1 MEVSLEREIRVPV
14 GDPQALTLKI
24 DKYLWI
30 RLGDA
35 APDFTGT
42 TLDGKSF
49 KLSELKGKVV
59 LLDFWATWCTPCLA
73 EVPNI
78 KKAVDRFG
86 KDGRFVVVGI
96 SLDTSERSVKAMVE
110 RFGMNWPNLVLG
122 PAEENPVAKRYGVS
136 GIPAMFLIDADG
148 KVVARDLRG
157 EALQTELAK
166 RLEPAATE
174 QTAALE

>member
-1 MEVSLEREIRVPV
+1 M
-14 GDPQALTLKI
+14 
-24 DKYLWI
+24 
-30 RLGDA
+30 GDA

-42 TLDGKSF
+42 TLDGKSL

-59 LLDFWATWCTPCLA
+59 LLDFWATWCSPCLA

-96 SLDTSERSVKAMVE
+96 SLDTSEPVAKAMVE
-110 RFGMNWPNLVLG
+110 RFGMNWPHLMLG
-122 PAEENPVAKRYGVS
+122 PAEENPVAKLYGVS
-136 GIPAMFLIDADG
+136 GIPAMFLIDAEG

-157 EALQTELAK
+157 ETLQTELAK

-174 QTAALE
+174 QTAALK

>member
-1 MEVSLEREIRVPV
+1 M
-14 GDPQALTLKI
+14 
-24 DKYLWI
+24 
-30 RLGDA
+30 GDA

-42 TLDGKSF
+42 TLDGKSL
-49 KLSELKGKVV
+49 KLSELNGHVV
-59 LLDFWATWCTPCLA
+59 LLEFWATWCSPCLA

-96 SLDTSERSVKAMVE
+96 SLDTSEPVAKAMVE
-110 RFGMNWPNLVLG
+110 RFGMNWPHLVLG
-122 PAEENPVAKRYGVS
+122 PAEENPVAKLYGVS
-136 GIPAMFLIDADG
+136 GIPAMFLIDAEG

-157 EALQTELAK
+157 ETLQTELAK

-174 QTAALE
+174 QTAALK

>member
-1 MEVSLEREIRVPV
+1 M
-14 GDPQALTLKI
+14 
-24 DKYLWI
+24 
-30 RLGDA
+30 GDA

-42 TLDGKSF
+42 TLDGKSL

-59 LLDFWATWCTPCLA
+59 LLDFWATWCSPCLA

-96 SLDTSERSVKAMVE
+96 SLDTSEPVAKAMVE
-110 RFGMNWPNLVLG
+110 RFGMNWPHLVLG
-122 PAEENPVAKRYGVS
+122 PAEENPVAKLYGVS
-136 GIPAMFLIDADG
+136 GIPAMFLIDAEG

-157 EALQTELAK
+157 ETLQTELAK

-174 QTAALE
+174 QTAALK